1 MTEINKNPL
10 IVGDFNTRLSPIDRS
25 FGQKINW
32 ETVKLIDSIDH
43 LTDIHR
49 ILYPNTDIKQLIT
62 VWWLGQRRN
71 HERNF
76 KNFLELNENETQHK
90 KALGT

>member
-10 IVGDFNTRLSPIDRS
+10 IVGDFNTQLSPIDRL

-32 ETVKLIDSIDH
+32 ETVKLIDIIDH

-62 VWWLGQRRN
+62 EWWLGQRRN

-76 KNFLELNENETQHK
+76 KNFL
-90 KALGT
+90 